1 MIMGNL
7 GALMAK
13 LSFPPF
19 SKDVAWNLS
28 FHKNKPRSKLNF
40 ITSDIIKIRN
50 SVFDG

>member
-1 MIMGNL
+1 MGNL

-19 SKDVAWNLS
+19 SKDVAWNLD
-28 FHKNKPRSKLNF
+28 FIRIRPRSKLNF
-40 ITSDIIKIRN
+40 ITSIIMIIRN